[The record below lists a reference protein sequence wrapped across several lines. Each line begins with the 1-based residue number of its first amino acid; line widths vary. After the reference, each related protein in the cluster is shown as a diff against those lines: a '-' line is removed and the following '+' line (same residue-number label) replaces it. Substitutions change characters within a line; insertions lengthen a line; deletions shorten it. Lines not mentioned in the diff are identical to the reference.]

1 MYTAEEVRKVVEDV
15 LRDVEADQQ
24 DFAAHFTT
32 EEWDAMD
39 REREQA
45 DRGEGTF
52 YTIEEVMEHL
62 KKDLG
67 K

>member
-1 MYTAEEVRKVVEDV
+1 VRAVVEEVWRAA
-15 LRDVEADQQ
+15 EADEV
-24 DFAAHFTT
+24 DYASLFAA

-52 YTIEEVMEHL
+52 YTIEEVMDHL

>member
-1 MYTAEEVRKVVEDV
+1 
-15 LRDVEADQQ
+15 
-24 DFAAHFTT
+24 
-32 EEWDAMD
+32 MD
-39 REREQA
+39 RDHEQA
-45 DRGEGTF
+45 QRGEGTF